1 MSKYLTQNGKTLY
14 NVCNPK
20 LQKHSTLSN
29 PADSD
34 NVIGIGT
41 LDVIPGLGDVVA
53 ISVGVIL
60 VNVTAEDGLIGLP
73 VTLIAAGLRAVETTI
88 NSHAILHSKGGRG
101 TTR

>member
-29 PADSD
+29 PADGDDIIGVAAPSVVPCFD
-34 NVIGIGT
+34 NIVVIGV
-41 LDVIPGLGDVVA
+41 D
-53 ISVGVIL
+53 VIL
-60 VNVTAEDGLIGLP
+60 VNVAAEDGLIGLP